1 MRGGAC
7 NIVPRGY
14 SGPWHYE
21 GEQKCKGDPPRNNN
35 NTRNNMSSYQVK
47 AYSPYGGKKSSK
59 TRRGG
64 GKRRSTRRRVGGTA
78 SSSASNASA
87 VGTGTFA
94 NGRSGPIG
102 ANGRLPTGPGAF
114 DKW

>member
-14 SGPWHYE
+14 SGAWHYE

-35 NTRNNMSSYQVK
+35 NGRGSAMNYQVK
-47 AYSPYGGKKSSK
+47 AFSPN
-59 TRRGG
+59 G
-64 GKRRSTRRRVGGTA
+64 GKRRTRKGGAKRRNTRRRRVGGTA

>member
-1 MRGGAC
+1 MRGGSC

-21 GEQKCKGDPPRNNN
+21 GEKKCIGDPPRNNN
-35 NTRNNMSSYQVK
+35 NGRRNSMNYQMK
-47 AYSPYGGKKSSK
+47 AYGTNGGRR

-64 GKRRSTRRRVGGTA
+64 AKRRSTRRRVGGTA
-78 SSSASNASA
+78 SSSASEASA

-102 ANGRLPTGPGAF
+102 PNGRLPTGPGAF
-114 DKW
+114 DKF